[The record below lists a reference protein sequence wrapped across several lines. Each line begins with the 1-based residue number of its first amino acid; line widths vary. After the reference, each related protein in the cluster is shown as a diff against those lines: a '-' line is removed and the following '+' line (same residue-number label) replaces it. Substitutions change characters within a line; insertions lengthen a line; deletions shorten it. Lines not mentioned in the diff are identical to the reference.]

1 MGEQEIESV
10 SFGNEEKKQGGE
22 SESDAGRGKQ
32 LSARFR
38 NLTWETRPFWFS
50 KLLHA
55 ALTIGDWTEYGFGEF
70 LETTHGKVGIS
81 HAYTAFLPSDR

>member
-38 NLTWETRPFWFS
+38 NLTWETRR
-50 KLLHA
+50 
-55 ALTIGDWTEYGFGEF
+55 D
-70 LETTHGKVGIS
+70 ETMLV
-81 HAYTAFLPSDR
+81 